1 MAAPGRFAK
10 KSDFSLAPRAP
21 SIHDPVARPEPSPG
35 RRGLARSGRNRDALG
50 GAETPE
56 AALARLSF
64 SVAAQDLDA
73 LVRRSISGRE
83 SIGQRIEADV
93 DIALEVESRLR
104 SQF

>member
-1 MAAPGRFAK
+1 
-10 KSDFSLAPRAP
+10 
-21 SIHDPVARPEPSPG
+21 
-35 RRGLARSGRNRDALG
+35 LG